1 MNANFEIKQ
10 ISFDEFKKIDLKR
23 ILYVQLDTGEI
34 LMINHASKNNTNN
47 IEFKIKKEKNKKKPY
62 TLPKEYF
69 KGNHIFKNARSSEK
83 RKRRNNLINEWIS
96 LNDFNLQ
103 QKLEFYDKIPKRA
116 KYWENESFDS
126 SKTFFHEK
134 RIKRKN
140 KYNNYENINNYKPFP
155 KDSSIYDQYNNSY
168 NNNYFNQ
175 SNQYIDP
182 NYLYQIAL
190 GPLYSLYLS
199 SQQSQNYNNNNNQ
212 WEQYAQNK
220 DYYSNQNY
228 YNYYQNQT
236 DQKNYYDLQNNFNE
250 YNKIENINS
259 FDEGN
264 QKNDKKE

>member
-1 MNANFEIKQ
+1 MNVNSEIKQ

-23 ILYVQLDTGEI
+23 ILYAQLDTGEI
-34 LMINHASKNNTNN
+34 LMINHSLNNNTNN
-47 IEFKIKKEKNKKKPY
+47 IEFKTKKEKNKNKPY

-69 KGNHIFKNARSSEK
+69 KGNCIFKNARSSEK
-83 RKRRNNLINEWIS
+83 IKKRINLINGWIS
-96 LNDFNLQ
+96 LNDYDIQ

-126 SKTFFHEK
+126 SKTYFNEK

-140 KYNNYENINNYKPFP
+140 KYNNYENINNYKPLT
-155 KDSSIYDQYNNSY
+155 KDGSIYDEYNTNNNSY
-168 NNNYFNQ
+168 NNNYNQ
-175 SNQYIDP
+175 SNQYMEP

-199 SQQSQNYNNNNNQ
+199 SQQSQNYNNNQ
-212 WEQYAQNK
+212 WEQCSQNK

-236 DQKNYYDLQNNFNE
+236 NQNNYYDFQNNFDE
-250 YNKIENINS
+250 YNQMGNMNLFNEENK
-259 FDEGN
+259 E
-264 QKNDKKE
+264 NDKK